1 MLLFTVLYLRLTK
14 VNLPLKKIQITF
26 PPYWGYLNT
35 GMKIKNQLFILFL
48 ITGISGAVVFIA
60 FLFVMEKI
68 TTQKVDYTN
77 LIVLKNYL
85 IPFIIINLFLAFI
98 LGYLMARY
106 MAIPLE
112 ELVQSIKKINEGDL
126 SFRVQKIPLNEC
138 GIIAKCFN
146 SLTAE
151 LESKTKQINHLE
163 HLIAHDLRGPLN
175 NLIPLTQFLKEENQ
189 GKLFEDSQQMLDMME
204 DKTTQMNS
212 LINEILLFLR
222 KEKKNKESINTHS
235 LVNMVIGNLCPP
247 SNIEVLIEPNLPEI
261 FYHKI
266 SIMQVFHDLI
276 DNGIKYADKKPG
288 KIKIG
293 YTNEKTHFKF
303 FVSVN
308 GIEIKE
314 QALLPVTEA
323 LDSLNSNDSYTMGNG
338 LEIAKKIIEEYGGD
352 ISMKFESDKSRSFY
366 FTVPKS

>member
-1 MLLFTVLYLRLTK
+1 
-14 VNLPLKKIQITF
+14 
-26 PPYWGYLNT
+26 
-35 GMKIKNQLFILFL
+35 MKIKNQLFILFL

-60 FLFVMEKI
+60 FLFVMEKM
-68 TTQKVDYTN
+68 TDQKVDYTS

-146 SLTAE
+146 SLTAA
-151 LESKTKQINHLE
+151 LESKTKQINKLE
-163 HLIAHDLRGPLN
+163 YLIAHDLRAPLN
-175 NLIPLTQFLKEENQ
+175 NIIPLTQFLKEDNKE
-189 GKLFEDSQQMLDMME
+189 KLSKDSEHMLEMME
-204 DKTTQMNS
+204 EKTAQMNS
-212 LINEILLFLR
+212 LINEILTFLR
-222 KEKKNKESINTHS
+222 TEKKNKESINTHS
-235 LVNMVIGNLCPP
+235 LVNLVIGNLCPP
-247 SNIEVLIEPNLPEI
+247 SNMEVQIEPNLPEI
-261 FYHKI
+261 YYHKI
-266 SIMQVFHDLI
+266 SLMQVFHDLI
-276 DNGIKYADKKPG
+276 NNGIKYADKKPG

-293 YTNEKTHFKF
+293 YTNEKNHFKF

-314 QALLPVTEA
+314 HAIIPVAETA
-323 LDSLNSNDSYTMGNG
+323 DSISSEDPNNMGND
-338 LEIAKKIIEEYGGD
+338 LEIARKIIEEYGGD
-352 ISMKFESDKSRSFY
+352 ISIKFESDKGRSFY